1 MKMSLGQDSDSEDEL
16 PPAWEERATNDGYV
30 YYVNH
35 QSKSTQWTHPRTG
48 KIKKVA
54 GELPMGW
61 ERKIEEKTGKV
72 IFIDHN
78 NKTTTYID
86 PRLAFAIE
94 EVPPSI
100 SEIRQRFDGSS
111 TALQILHGRD
121 LSGKLAIVTGS
132 NVGIGYETAKSLAF
146 HGCTVIMANR
156 NQESTEEAIQR
167 IGQERPHAARLLHF
181 RPLDLTSL
189 ASCKHFETM
198 IKMQFKHV
206 DFLILNAGV
215 MGTSHTVTPDGLE
228 ITFQVNH
235 LSHFH
240 LTMLLADLLDHTSRV
255 VVLSSESHRFS
266 NLKLEGLSEHSLSVS
281 EAKYS
286 SMMAYNNSKLC
297 NVLFARELGKR
308 WQNRGISVFVCHPGN
323 LVSTSI
329 SRHWWLFRFFFALVR
344 PFTKSLQQA
353 ASTTIYCAVAPELTG
368 LTGIYFNNCFFC
380 EPSQLSQND
389 QMSEKVWELS
399 EKMIEHIL
407 NK

>member
-1 MKMSLGQDSDSEDEL
+1 MALAPDTDSEDEL

-35 QSKSTQWTHPRTG
+35 HSKSTQWSHPRTG

-61 ERKIEEKTGKV
+61 ERKIEEATGKV

-86 PRLAFAIE
+86 PRLAFAVE
-94 EVPPSI
+94 EVAPSV

-121 LSGKLAIVTGS
+121 LSGKLAIITGC

-156 NQESTEEAIQR
+156 NEKATEEAIAK
-167 IGQERPHAARLLHF
+167 IGQERPHAAKLMHF
-181 RPLDLTSL
+181 RPLDLCSL
-189 ASCKHFETM
+189 KSCENFVKM
-198 IKMQFKHV
+198 IKVEFKHIDYLV
-206 DFLILNAGV
+206 LNAGV
-215 MGTSHTVTPDGLE
+215 MGTAHTLTQDGLE
-228 ITFQVNH
+228 MTFQVNH

-240 LTMLLADLLDHTSRV
+240 LTLLLSDLLDHTSRV

-266 NLKLEGLSEHSLSVS
+266 NLKLDGLSEHNLSVS
-281 EAKYS
+281 ESKYS

-323 LVSTSI
+323 LVSTSL
-329 SRHWWLFRFFFALVR
+329 SRHWWLFRLFFAIVR

-353 ASTTIYCAVAPELTG
+353 ASTTIFCLVAPELTG

-399 EKMIEHIL
+399 EKMIEQIIHQ
-407 NK
+407 NQ

>member
-1 MKMSLGQDSDSEDEL
+1 
-16 PPAWEERATNDGYV
+16 
-30 YYVNH
+30 
-35 QSKSTQWTHPRTG
+35 
-48 KIKKVA
+48 
-54 GELPMGW
+54 MGW

-86 PRLAFAIE
+86 PRLAFAVE
-94 EVPPSI
+94 EVPTSV

-111 TALQILHGRD
+111 TALQILHGRA

-156 NQESTEEAIQR
+156 NEKSTEEAIAK
-167 IGQERPHAARLLHF
+167 IAQERPNAGRLLHF
-181 RPLDLTSL
+181 RPLDLCSL
-189 ASCKHFETM
+189 ASCERFAKM
-198 IKMQFKHV
+198 IKVQFPHI
-206 DFLILNAGV
+206 DYLILNAGV
-215 MGTSHTVTPDGLE
+215 MGMPHTLTEDGLE

-240 LTMLLADLLDHTSRV
+240 LTLLLSDFLDHTSRV
-255 VVLSSESHRFS
+255 VVLSSESHRFA
-266 NLKLEGLSEHSLSVS
+266 NLKLEGLSEHHLSVS
-281 EAKYS
+281 DAKYS

-308 WQNRGISVFVCHPGN
+308 WQNRGISVFACHPGN
-323 LVSTSI
+323 LVSTNI
-329 SRHWWLFRFFFALVR
+329 SRHWWLFRLFFAIVR

-353 ASTTIYCAVAPELTG
+353 ASTSIFCAVAPELTG

-389 QMSEKVWELS
+389 QMSEKVWEIS
-399 EKMIEHIL
+399 EKMIERIL
-407 NK
+407 QK

>member
-1 MKMSLGQDSDSEDEL
+1 MSYVPDSDSEDEL

-35 QSKSTQWTHPRTG
+35 HSKSTQWTHPRTG

-61 ERKIEEKTGKV
+61 ERKIEDNTGKV

-94 EVPPSI
+94 EVSPNI
-100 SEIRQRFDGSS
+100 GEIRQRFDGSS

-121 LSGKLAIVTGS
+121 LSGKMAIVTGC
-132 NVGIGYETAKSLAF
+132 NAGIGYETAKSLAF

-156 NQESTEEAIQR
+156 NEKATEEAIEK
-167 IGQERPHAARLLHF
+167 IGRERAHAARLLHF
-181 RPLDLTSL
+181 RPLDLCTL
-189 ASCKHFETM
+189 ASCEQFSKM
-198 IKMQFKHV
+198 IKAEFKHI
-206 DFLILNAGV
+206 DYLILNAGV
-215 MGTSHTVTPDGLE
+215 MGMPHTLTDDGLE

-240 LTMLLADLLDHTSRV
+240 LTHLLNDLLDHTSRV

-266 NLKLEGLSEHSLSVS
+266 NLKLEGLSEQSLSVS
-281 EAKYS
+281 EAKYG

-308 WQNRGISVFVCHPGN
+308 WQNRGISVFACHPGN
-323 LVSTSI
+323 LVSTSL

-368 LTGIYFNNCFFC
+368 LTGVYLNNCFFC
-380 EPSQLSQND
+380 EPSQLSQNEE
-389 QMSEKVWELS
+389 MSVKLWELS
-399 EKMIEHIL
+399 ENMIKNIL
-407 NK
+407 NQ